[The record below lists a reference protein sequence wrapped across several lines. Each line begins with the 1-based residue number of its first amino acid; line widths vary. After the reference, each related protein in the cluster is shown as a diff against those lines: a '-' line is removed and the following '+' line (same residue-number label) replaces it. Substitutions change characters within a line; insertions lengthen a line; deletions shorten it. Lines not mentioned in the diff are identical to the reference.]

1 MRWHPAAPRGA
12 DPGGARAM
20 GETRLP
26 YGHLSNAPAARPR
39 DGSQIGRRS
48 LGFVTQVSITGVTP
62 LQCEMRHGAP
72 ARRAAEEIL
81 DLVRVAARELQLV
94 PAFEREEVLAVHVGT
109 KTPDEVQVDDG
120 RAVHALKELR
130 IQDLLE
136 LLHGAAQDVGIAGRV
151 DAHVVPGR
159 VDPLDRC
166 HGHAHRLA
174 TLADRQ
180 HLGPPPV
187 DRLASTFEQLIER
200 QLTAAG
206 DLGDD
211 LQQSVALIGGGP
223 GTHVLAHPRERRG
236 EAHIVDRLQ
245 QVVDR
250 ARFERLDGVLVVGGD
265 EHQVRLVL
273 LEGRECFAAPGALRE
288 DLEVGRRAQAELDP
302 APRQSLVIDD
312 DGADLHACAP
322 RATPGCSAGGFAGAS
337 PPGPAVSS
345 GSAMST
351 RRPGREFSTAKRQF
365 SPYSTARR
373 SRVLPRPTPRR
384 SPGVAPSRRPGPS
397 SMTDSS
403 SSPSRVRPSMRTRP
417 PCSRA
422 ATAYFSEFSSNGCS
436 SRLGTRALSAGSS
449 IAYSSRSRSPKRSR
463 SVPRYRSSASSSWRR
478 VTFFIGSWSRV

>member
-1 MRWHPAAPRGA
+1 
-12 DPGGARAM
+12 
-20 GETRLP
+20 
-26 YGHLSNAPAARPR
+26 
-39 DGSQIGRRS
+39 
-48 LGFVTQVSITGVTP
+48 
-62 LQCEMRHGAP
+62 MRHGAS

-81 DLVRVAARELQLV
+81 DLVPVAARELELV
-94 PAFEREEVLAVHVGT
+94 PALEREEVLAVHVGT
-109 KTPDEVQVDDG
+109 KTPDEAQVDDG
-120 RAVHALKELR
+120 RAVHALEELR

-136 LLHGAAQDVGIAGRV
+136 LLHRAAQDVGVAGRV
-151 DAHVVPGR
+151 DAHVVPGS

-187 DRLASTFEQLIER
+187 DRLASVFEQLIER

-236 EAHIVDRLQ
+236 EARIVYRLE

-250 ARFERLDGVLVVGGD
+250 TRLERPYGVPVVSGNEHHHWQRLLRQVRQHFKSRHSGHLDVQ
-265 EHQVRLVL
+265 EHQVWLVL
-273 LEGRECFAAPGALRE
+273 LDGREGLAAAGALRE
-288 DLEVGRRAQAELDP
+288 TLEIGRRAQAQLDP
-302 APRQSLVIDD
+302 APRQPLVIHD
-312 DGADLHACAP
+312 DGADFHACAP
-322 RATPGCSAGGFAGAS
+322 RATPGCSACRCAS
-337 PPGPAVSS
+337 APAPAVSS
-345 GSAMST
+345 GSAIST

-373 SRVLPRPTPRR
+373 SRVLRRPTPRR
-384 SPGVAPSRRPGPS
+384 SPGPAAPSRRPGPS

-403 SSPSRVRPSMRTRP
+403 SSPSRVRPSMRTSP

-422 ATAYFSEFSSNGCS
+422 DTAYFSEFSSNGCS

-463 SVPRYRSSASSSWRR
+463 SVPRYRSSASISWRR